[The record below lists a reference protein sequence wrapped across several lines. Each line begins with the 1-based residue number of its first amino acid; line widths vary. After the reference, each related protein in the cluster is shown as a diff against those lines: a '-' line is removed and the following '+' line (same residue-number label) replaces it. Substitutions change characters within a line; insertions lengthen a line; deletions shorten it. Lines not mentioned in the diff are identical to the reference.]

1 MNKQIITTLAAAL
14 LAGTAAFSQNTVSF
28 DLNYPTDQVIAP
40 VSVNTGR
47 MLPAEAKTYPTRE
60 GYRFGGWYTS
70 KDCLPDQEWRFGNN
84 ASFFV
89 PATDSMKVEKSL
101 TLYAKW
107 VAPKPVRTVED
118 LNAIRED
125 LYGWYVLENDLD
137 LSGIANWDP
146 IGEYEGPYEFAPA
159 EWWRHAFKG
168 IFDGQGH
175 TIKGLR
181 ITAPKGDKFGLFGT
195 MADGEIC
202 NLTLEDS
209 QLCFTAERPYG
220 GPLVGIIKQDK
231 GVAAVR
237 NCTITGTVIKV
248 KTTNTEGT
256 FHSFTGLCGGI
267 WGGIIENCSVDGTM
281 NIEIAGNGGGE
292 LYVGGYAGE
301 AYNDTRCSTS
311 NFDIDIRIA
320 QPQQNEFKA
329 FIGGLQA
336 SATNVENCTAGGNI
350 RLSGKSGSK
359 QIYLGGLVGSERYGS
374 VKNSASTV
382 QMEVADMDFAQV
394 GGIVGEFNATYGT
407 MGSAFGVTTTSVESC
422 DYAGTPVFT
431 NVAQPV
437 FGETAGAGEPAP
449 LTSFWGPSMSY
460 KIENCTYRT
469 SPLEGEWYGL
479 YCGSPVTLT
488 VENGRFNLVSEA
500 FSSMNM
506 SCGYTL
512 KGGKPAGISLSAG
525 PSGMAGEGIY
535 VLNGNSL
542 NLLVVF
548 GAPGMVQAP
557 QSFEEAATN
566 FAATYFTL
574 SRDKSVVE
582 QATAPVNVPA
592 TAALAF
598 ARNKRLGTGVNL
610 NATLDG
616 LNGNDPIKPGTIKK
630 IAKAGFKNVR
640 IPILW
645 PAHMEASAPYTID
658 PAFFAKVDAVVEECL
673 ENGLAVILDNHYYPV
688 ISFGFTP
695 QDLSYPDNI
704 DRLYSLWKQVSAHYK
719 DYDDES
725 LYFGLMNEPSLQLDP
740 SLYGEIIASSVRII
754 RQQNPDKTIIVGTP
768 SLGQHW
774 TIGLLE
780 LPADDWN
787 IIAEAHYYLPQ
798 TFTHQG
804 IEFAMAGDV
813 KDIPW
818 MGTEADKAPL
828 EQDFA
833 FLAHWSERTGRPV
846 SISEF
851 GACDNADNASRARYI
866 GFVQSLAREKG
877 FSTMIWSF
885 YRDGFSI
892 YDDVSGKW
900 NNQLLK
906 ALKLK

>member
-1 MNKQIITTLAAAL
+1 MMKRMLLTLAAAL

-40 VSVNTGR
+40 VSVPASR
-47 MLPAEAKTYPTRE
+47 MLPAEAKTYPVRE

-70 KDCLPDQEWRFGNN
+70 ADCKPEQEWRFGNN

-89 PATDSMKVEKSL
+89 PATDSMKVEKSM

-107 VAPKPVRTVED
+107 VSPKPIRTVEELD
-118 LNAIRED
+118 AIRED

-237 NCTITGTVIKV
+237 NCTISGTVIKV
-248 KTTNTEGT
+248 KTTNSEGT

-267 WGGIIENCSVDGTM
+267 WGGIIENCTVDGTM
-281 NIEIAGNGGGE
+281 DIEMAGNGGGE

-301 AYNDTRCSTS
+301 AYNDTRNCTS
-311 NFDIDIRIA
+311 DFDINIRLTQA
-320 QPQQNEFKA
+320 PKAEFKA

-336 SATNVENCTAGGNI
+336 SATNVENCTASGSI
-350 RLSGKSGSK
+350 CLSGETGSK
-359 QIYLGGLVGSERYGS
+359 QIFVGGLVGSERYGS
-374 VKNSASTV
+374 VKNSTSTV
-382 QMEVADMDFAQV
+382 AITVENTGFAQV

-407 MGSAFGVTTTSVESC
+407 MGSAFGVTTTSVENC

-449 LTSFWGPSMSY
+449 LTSYWGPAMNY
-460 KIENCTYRT
+460 KIAGCTYRA
-469 SPLEGEWYGL
+469 SPLDGQWHGL

-488 VENGRFNLVSEA
+488 LQDGQFTLVSEA

-506 SCGYTL
+506 TCGYTL
-512 KGGKPAGISLSAG
+512 KGGKPAGITLSVG

-535 VLNGNSL
+535 ALQGNTL
-542 NLLVVF
+542 DILLIF
-548 GAPGMVQAP
+548 GAPGMVEAP
-557 QSFEEAATN
+557 KSFEEGATN
-566 FAATYFTL
+566 FAATRLFL
-574 SRDKSVVE
+574 SRDRSAMDA
-582 QATAPVNVPA
+582 ATAPVDVPA
-592 TAALAF
+592 VAALAF
-598 ARNKRLGTGVNL
+598 ERNKRLGAGVNL
-610 NATLDG
+610 NSTLDG
-616 LNGNDPIKPGTIKK
+616 PNGNEPLKPGTIKK
-630 IAKAGFKNVR
+630 IAKAGFKSVR

-645 PAHMEASAPYTID
+645 PAHMEKSAPYTID
-658 PAFFAKVDAVVEECL
+658 PEFFTKVDAVVDECL
-673 ENGLAVILDNHYYPV
+673 ANGLTVILDNHYYPV
-688 ISFGFTP
+688 ISFGFTR
-695 QDLSYPDNI
+695 QDLSYSDNI
-704 DRLYSLWKQVSAHYK
+704 DRLYSLWQQVSAHYK
-719 DYDDES
+719 DYADEDV
-725 LYFGLMNEPSLQLDP
+725 YFGLMNEPSLQLSPD
-740 SLYGEIIASSVRII
+740 LYGELIASCVKII
-754 RQQNPDKTIIVGTP
+754 RQDNPGKTIVVGTP

-774 TIGLLE
+774 TIGLLQF
-780 LPADDWN
+780 PADDWN

-804 IEFAMAGDV
+804 IEFAMAGSIKDV
-813 KDIPW
+813 PW
-818 MGTEADKAPL
+818 MGAAADKAPL

-833 FLAHWSERTGRPV
+833 FLSRWSQRTGRPV

-851 GACDNADNASRARYI
+851 GACDNADDASRARYI
-866 GFVQSLAREKG
+866 GFVQSQARQYG

-892 YDDVSGKW
+892 YDDASGKW
-900 NNQLLK
+900 NRTLLK

>member
-70 KDCLPDQEWRFGNN
+70 KDCLPEQEWRFGNN

-89 PATDSMKVEKSL
+89 PATDSMKVEKSM

-107 VAPKPVRTVED
+107 VAPKSVRTVED

-137 LSGIANWDP
+137 LSGIANWDS

-267 WGGIIENCSVDGTM
+267 WNGTLENNTVDGTID
-281 NIEIAGNGGGE
+281 IEVAGEGGGE
-292 LYVGGYAGE
+292 FYAGPYAGE
-301 AYNDTRCSTS
+301 AYCDTRGCTS
-311 NFDIDIRIA
+311 DFDINIHFA
-320 QPQQNEFKA
+320 KPQKNEFKA
-329 FIGGLQA
+329 YIGGLQA
-336 SATNVENCTAGGNI
+336 SATNVDACTAYGSI
-350 RLSGKSGSK
+350 HVSGDSGSK
-359 QIYLGGLVGSERYGS
+359 QVYVGGLVGSERYGIVS
-374 VKNSASTV
+374 NSTSYV
-382 QMEVADMDFAQV
+382 LMDAPNAQI
-394 GGIVGEFNATYGT
+394 GEIVGEFNAMYGAIG
-407 MGSAFGVTTTSVESC
+407 MAFGVT
-422 DYAGTPVFT
+422 
-431 NVAQPV
+431 
-437 FGETAGAGEPAP
+437 ET
-449 LTSFWGPSMSY
+449 
-460 KIENCTYRT
+460 KVVDCTYST

-488 VENGRFNLVSEA
+488 VADGRFNLVSEA

-535 VLNGNSL
+535 VLKGNTL
-542 NLLVVF
+542 DLLVVF

-582 QATAPVNVPA
+582 QATAPVDVPA
-592 TAALAF
+592 AAALAF
-598 ARNKRLGTGVNL
+598 ERNKRLGAGVNL
-610 NATLDG
+610 NSTLDG
-616 LNGNDPIKPGTIKK
+616 LHGNEPIKPGTIKK
-630 IAKAGFKNVR
+630 IAQAGFKSVR

-658 PAFFAKVDAVVEECL
+658 PAFFAKVDAVVSECL
-673 ENGLAVILDNHYYPV
+673 ENGLAVILDNHYYPL

-695 QDLSYPDNI
+695 QDLSYSDNI
-704 DRLYSLWKQVSAHYK
+704 DRMYSLWQQVSAHYK
-719 DYDDES
+719 DYSDD
-725 LYFGLMNEPSLQLDP
+725 LLFFGLMNEPSLQLDP
-740 SLYGEIIASSVRII
+740 SLYNEIIACCSKII
-754 RQQNPDKTIIVGTP
+754 RQDNPGKTIIVGTP

-774 TIGLLE
+774 TIGLLQ

-804 IEFAMAGDV
+804 IEFAMAGSI

-833 FLAHWSERTGRPV
+833 FLSRWSQRTGRPV

-851 GACDNADNASRARYI
+851 GACDNADVASRARYI
-866 GFVQSLAREKG
+866 GFVQSLARKYG
-877 FSTMIWSF
+877 LSTMVWSF

-892 YDDVSGKW
+892 YDDASGKW
-900 NNQLLK
+900 NKQLLK

>member
-1 MNKQIITTLAAAL
+1 MNQQIITTLAAAL

-40 VSVNTGR
+40 VNVPAGR
-47 MLPAEAKTYPTRE
+47 MLPAEAKTYPVRE
-60 GYRFGGWYTS
+60 GFRFGGWYTTPEC
-70 KDCLPDQEWRFGNN
+70 KPEQEWRFGNN

-89 PATDSMKVEKSL
+89 PATDSMKVEKTM

-107 VAPKPVRTVED
+107 VSPKPIRTVEELD
-118 LNAIRED
+118 AIRED

-137 LSGIANWDP
+137 LSGIANWES

-202 NLTLEDS
+202 NLTLEGT

-231 GVAAVR
+231 GIAAVR
-237 NCTITGTVIKV
+237 NCTITGTVVKV

-267 WGGIIENCSVDGTM
+267 WNGTLENNTVDG
-281 NIEIAGNGGGE
+281 NIDIEVAGNGGGE
-292 LYVGGYAGE
+292 FYVGPYAGE
-301 AYNDTRCSTS
+301 AYCDTRNCTA
-311 NFDIDIRIA
+311 NFDINVHFA
-320 QPQQNEFKA
+320 QAQVNEYKA
-329 FIGGLQA
+329 YVGGLQA
-336 SATNVENCTAGGNI
+336 SATNVDGCTASGSI
-350 RLSGKSGSK
+350 RLSGDCGSK
-359 QIYLGGLVGSERYGS
+359 QVYVGSLVGSERYGT
-374 VKNSASTV
+374 VANSTSYVTIDAPG
-382 QMEVADMDFAQV
+382 AQV
-394 GGIVGEFNATYGT
+394 GEIVGEFNAMYGAIG
-407 MGSAFGVTTTSVESC
+407 MAFGVT
-422 DYAGTPVFT
+422 
-431 NVAQPV
+431 
-437 FGETAGAGEPAP
+437 ET
-449 LTSFWGPSMSY
+449 
-460 KIENCTYRT
+460 KVVDCTYRPAT
-469 SPLEGEWYGL
+469 LEGEWYGL

-488 VENGRFNLVSEA
+488 IQDGQFTLVSEA

-512 KGGKPAGISLSAG
+512 KGGKPAQISLAAG

-535 VLNGNSL
+535 ALQGNTL
-542 NLLVVF
+542 DILLIF
-548 GAPGMVQAP
+548 GAPGMVEAP
-557 QSFEEAATN
+557 KSFEEGATN
-566 FAATYFTL
+566 FAATRLFL
-574 SRDKSVVE
+574 SRDRSAMDA
-582 QATAPVNVPA
+582 ATAPVDVPA
-592 TAALAF
+592 AAALAF
-598 ARNKRLGTGVNL
+598 ERNKRLGAGVNL
-610 NATLDG
+610 NSTLDG
-616 LNGNDPIKPGTIKK
+616 LNGNEPLKPGTLKK
-630 IAKAGFKNVR
+630 IAKAGFKSVR

-645 PAHMEASAPYTID
+645 PAHMEKSVPYTVD
-658 PAFFAKVDAVVEECL
+658 PAFFAQVDAVVDECIA
-673 ENGLAVILDNHYYPV
+673 NGLAVILDNHYYPV

-695 QDLSYPDNI
+695 QDLSYSDNI
-704 DRLYSLWKQVSAHYK
+704 DRLYSLWQQVSAHYK
-719 DYDDES
+719 GYADEDV
-725 LYFGLMNEPSLQLDP
+725 YFGLMNEPSLQLDP
-740 SLYGEIIASSVRII
+740 SLYNEIIACCSKII
-754 RQQNPDKTIIVGTP
+754 RKDNPGKTIIVGTP

-774 TIGLLE
+774 TIGLLQ

-804 IEFAMAGDV
+804 IEFAMAGNIR
-813 KDIPW
+813 DIPW

-833 FLAHWSERTGRPV
+833 FLSRWSQRTGRPV

-851 GACDNADNASRARYI
+851 GACDNADDASRARYI
-866 GFVQSLAREKG
+866 GFVQSQARQYG

-885 YRDGFSI
+885 YRDGFSV
-892 YDDVSGKW
+892 YDDASGKW
-900 NNQLLK
+900 NKQLLK